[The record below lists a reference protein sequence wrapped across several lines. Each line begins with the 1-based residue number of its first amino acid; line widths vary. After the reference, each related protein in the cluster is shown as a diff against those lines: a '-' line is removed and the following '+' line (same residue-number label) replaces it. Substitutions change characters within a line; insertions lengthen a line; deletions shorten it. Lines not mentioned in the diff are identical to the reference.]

1 MNNKRFDWFRVL
13 HDNDLTSLV
22 DKLTDHVLS
31 TYSEGSQGV
40 NKDDREAK
48 IRHTSSV
55 VISALYSAYYTRSQD
70 KLWVSYPQSTRWYSL
85 TGSTSNKIKHTQTI
99 ALKVYQ
105 ALQELGWTIFIPAVI
120 RKHFTLIYPS
130 GNLVKEF
137 NRIGFIW
144 MPQDLIPEDSL
155 VELKDVNRNKK
166 TGKAIR
172 TKGKTTKFQMPVPST
187 AEVVLHR
194 NNLYKIN
201 QQLIQHCISMD
212 LTNTNLETMEVELAE
227 KNDDLKKSYI
237 DFTSVQLT
245 RIFARGSLEKGGRFY
260 RGWWQGIP
268 ERHRPHIRID
278 GNKVTEVDFS
288 GMAPRIIYGQ
298 AGVSIPIDFDPYNVG
313 LDAWEGKKDHRRPL
327 VKEFLNAM
335 INDEDGVYTLGSDE
349 AKILGLKHKQLLK
362 QIELTHEPIFE
373 SLRSGAG
380 LHAQFIESI
389 IAEKVIL
396 DLLEQDVIVLPIH
409 DSFIIRLG
417 FANDLRES
425 MQRNFKEVTGLDVG
439 LDTDIV
445 KANNSFGMTTDEVLS
460 SAQPVEANIYSFSE
474 AGTELF
480 ENDYSFERDFRRGWK
495 LHLNR
500 NNINL

>member
-13 HDNDLTSLV
+13 HNNDLTSLV
-22 DKLTDHVLS
+22 DKLTNHVLS
-31 TYSEGSQGV
+31 TYSDGSQGV
-40 NKDDREAK
+40 KAGSRETK
-48 IRHTSSV
+48 IRYTSSV
-55 VISALYSAYYTRSQD
+55 VISALYSAYFTRSQN
-70 KLWVSYPQSTRWYSL
+70 KLWLSYPQSPRSYSV
-85 TGSTSNKIKHTQTI
+85 TDRTSTKIKHSHRT
-99 ALKVYQ
+99 ALRIYQ
-105 ALQELGWTIFIPAVI
+105 ALHSLGWIITAPAAI
-120 RKHFTLIYPS
+120 TKNYTLAYPS
-130 GNLVKEF
+130 SSLAKEF
-137 NRIGFIW
+137 DRIGFIW
-144 MPQDLIPEDSL
+144 MPQELIAEDLL
-155 VELKDVNRNKK
+155 VELKDVKRSKK
-166 TGKAIR
+166 IGKAIR
-172 TKGKTTKFQMPVPST
+172 TKGKTTKFKIPVPST
-187 AEVVLHR
+187 AEVVQYR
-194 NNLYKIN
+194 SNLYKIN
-201 QQLIQHCISMD
+201 QQLVRHCISIE
-212 LTNTNLETMEVELAE
+212 LTNINLEAMEIELAE
-227 KNDDLKKSYI
+227 KSKDLKKSFI

-245 RIFARGSLEKGGRFY
+245 RIFSRGSLEKGGRFY

-288 GMAPRIIYGQ
+288 GVAPRIIYGQ

-335 INDEDGVYTLGSDE
+335 INDEDGVYRLGSDD
-349 AKILGLKHKQLLK
+349 AKTLGLKHKQLLK

-389 IAEKVIL
+389 IAEKVML
-396 DLLEQDVIVLPIH
+396 DLSAQDVVVLPIH

-445 KANNSFGMTTDEVLS
+445 KANNSFGMTADEVLS
-460 SAQPVEANIYSFSE
+460 RSQPVDANIYSLAE
-474 AGTELF
+474 AGAELL
-480 ENDYSFERDFRRGWK
+480 EKDYSLERDFRRGWTM
-495 LHLNR
+495 HQNR
-500 NNINL
+500 HY

>member
-13 HDNDLTSLV
+13 HNNDLTSLV

-31 TYSEGSQGV
+31 TYSDGSQGV

-55 VISALYSAYYTRSQD
+55 VISALYSAYFTRSQD
-70 KLWVSYPQSTRWYSL
+70 KLWVSYPQSPRSYSV
-85 TGSTSNKIKHTQTI
+85 TDSTNSKIKHSHRI

-105 ALQELGWTIFIPAVI
+105 SLQSLRWISSAPAAI
-120 RKHFTLIYPS
+120 TKNYTLAYPS
-130 GNLVKEF
+130 SSLSTEF
-137 NRIGFIW
+137 ERIGFIW
-144 MPQDLIPEDSL
+144 MPQELIAEDLL
-155 VELKDVNRNKK
+155 VELKDVKRSKK
-166 TGKAIR
+166 TGKALR
-172 TKGKTTKFQMPVPST
+172 NKKGKTTKFKMIVPST
-187 AEVVLHR
+187 AEVTQHR
-194 NNLYKIN
+194 SNLYKIN
-201 QQLIQHCISMD
+201 QQLVQHCISMG
-212 LTNTNLETMEVELAE
+212 LTNSNLDAMEVELAE
-227 KNDDLKKSYI
+227 KNENLTKSYI

-245 RIFARGSLEKGGRFY
+245 RIFARGSLKKGGRFY

-335 INDEDGVYTLGSDE
+335 INDEDGVYRLGSDE
-349 AKILGLKHKQLLK
+349 AKVLGLNHKQLLK
-362 QIELTHEPIFE
+362 RIELTHEPIFE

-389 IAEKVIL
+389 IAEKVML
-396 DLLEQDVIVLPIH
+396 ELLEQDVIVLPIH

-460 SAQPVEANIYSFSE
+460 SAQPVEANIHSFAE
-474 AGTELF
+474 AGTGFF
-480 ENDYSFERDFRRGWK
+480 EKDYSFERDFRRGWK
-495 LHLNR
+495 LHRNR
-500 NNINL
+500 NN

>member
-13 HDNDLTSLV
+13 HNNDLASLV
-22 DKLTDHVLS
+22 DKLTAHVLS
-31 TYSEGSQGV
+31 TYSGGSQGV
-40 NKDDREAK
+40 KAGSREAK
-48 IRHTSSV
+48 VRHTSSV
-55 VISALYSAYYTRSQD
+55 VISALYSAYFTRSQD
-70 KLWVSYPQSTRWYSL
+70 KLWLSYPQSPRSYSV
-85 TGSTSNKIKHTQTI
+85 TDSTNSKIKHSHRI

-105 ALQELGWTIFIPAVI
+105 SLQSLGWIRSAPAAI
-120 RKHFTLIYPS
+120 TKNYTLAYPS
-130 GNLVKEF
+130 SSLSKEF
-137 NRIGFIW
+137 DRIGFTW
-144 MPQDLIPEDSL
+144 MPQELIPEDLL
-155 VELKDVNRNKK
+155 VELKDVKRSKK

-172 TKGKTTKFQMPVPST
+172 TKGKTTKFKMLVPST
-187 AEVVLHR
+187 AEVIQHR
-194 NNLYKIN
+194 SNLYKIN
-201 QQLIQHCISMD
+201 QQLVQHCISMD
-212 LTNTNLETMEVELAE
+212 LTDTNLETMEVELAE
-227 KNDDLKKSYI
+227 KNDDLTKSYI
-237 DFTSVQLT
+237 DFTSVQLA

-260 RGWWQGIP
+260 RGWWQGVP

-288 GMAPRIIYGQ
+288 GMAPRIIYGE
-298 AGVSIPIDFDPYNVG
+298 AGVSIPIDFDPYDVG
-313 LDAWEGKKDHRRPL
+313 LDAWEGKNDHRRPL
-327 VKEFLNAM
+327 VKKFLNAM

-389 IAEKVIL
+389 IAEKVML
-396 DLLEQDVIVLPIH
+396 DLLEQDVVVLPIH

-445 KANNSFGMTTDEVLS
+445 KNDSAFGMTAGEVLS
-460 SAQPVEANIYSFSE
+460 MVSSQPIGANIYSLAE
-474 AGTELF
+474 AGAEFFTQ
-480 ENDYSFERDFRRGWK
+480 DRSFERDFKVGWSRHQHRK
-495 LHLNR
+495 R
-500 NNINL
+500 N

>member
-13 HDNDLTSLV
+13 HNKDLTSLI
-22 DKLTDHVLS
+22 DKLTNHVLS
-31 TYSEGSQGV
+31 TYSIGSQGV
-40 NKDDREAK
+40 NADARESK

-55 VISALYSAYYTRSQD
+55 VISALYSAYFTRSQNE
-70 KLWVSYPQSTRWYSL
+70 LWVSYPQSPRSYS
-85 TGSTSNKIKHTQTI
+85 TTDNKSNEIKHSHRI
-99 ALKVYQ
+99 ALKVYES
-105 ALQELGWTIFIPAVI
+105 LHSLGWIITKPAIV
-120 RKHFTLIYPS
+120 KKNYTLAYPS
-130 GNLVKEF
+130 PSLVKEF

-144 MPQDLIPEDSL
+144 MPQELIPEDSL
-155 VELKDVNRNKK
+155 VELKDVKRNKK

-172 TKGKTTKFQMPVPST
+172 NKKGKTTKFKIPVPST
-187 AEVVLHR
+187 AEVIQYR
-194 NNLYKIN
+194 SNLYKIN
-201 QQLIQHCISMD
+201 QQLVRHCISID
-212 LTNTNLETMEVELAE
+212 LTNINLEAMEVELAE
-227 KNDDLKKSYI
+227 KSEDLKKSFI

-288 GMAPRIIYGQ
+288 GVAPRIIYGQ
-298 AGVSIPIDFDPYNVG
+298 AGVSIPINVDPYNVG

-335 INDEDGVYTLGSDE
+335 INDEDGVYRLGSDD
-349 AKILGLKHKQLLK
+349 AKILGLNHKQLLK
-362 QIELTHEPIFE
+362 QIELTHEPIFD

-389 IAEKVIL
+389 IAEKVML
-396 DLLEQDVIVLPIH
+396 DLLEQDVVVLPIH

-425 MQRNFKEVTGLDVG
+425 MQRHFKEVTGLDVG

-445 KANNSFGMTTDEVLS
+445 KSDSSFGMTADEVTAS
-460 SAQPVEANIYSFSE
+460 SQPVGANIYSFAE
-474 AGTELF
+474 AGAEFL
-480 ENDYSFERDFRRGWK
+480 EKDYSFERDFRRGWTMHQNK
-495 LHLNR
+495 HH
-500 NNINL
+500 